1 MLARLLILVAAL
13 AGLTALAHADD
24 SYTVGSVTFSI
35 PQGWSQID
43 QGDDHLVFG
52 APNGQQR
59 ATVSVL
65 YCGKPP
71 SFDDFKALC
80 DHRYDTE
87 RNGLK
92 DLVLIPKD
100 PLPHNDNGQFTM
112 TFSGEENPT
121 TRVFSGFLWIK
132 GNDLITVYVEG
143 INVSAERNSES
154 FHTIVKSLR

>member
-1 MLARLLILVAAL
+1 MLARLFIFIAAM
-13 AGLTALAHADD
+13 AVINTIARADD
-24 SYTVGSVTFSI
+24 FTIGSVTFNI
-35 PQGWSQID
+35 PEGWSQID
-43 QGDDHLVFG
+43 QGEDHLVFG
-52 APNGQQR
+52 APSGQQR

-65 YCGKPP
+65 HCGKTP

-92 DLVLIPKD
+92 DLVLIPHD
-100 PLPHNDNGQFTM
+100 PAPKNNDGKFSM

-121 TRVFSGFLWIK
+121 TRVFSGLLWIK

-143 INVSAERNSES
+143 INVPAARNADS
-154 FHTIVKSLR
+154 FHIFVKSLR